1 MSSIWN
7 NYYIGIVAGG
17 IFILIILPYS
27 HQISPP
33 LNFRPP
39 GGRKLKGA
47 NWEPKLGEGRKL
59 KGTNWAP
66 KIGGAKIK
74 GSGLVTENRRERKLN

>member
-1 MSSIWN
+1 M
-7 NYYIGIVAGG
+7 
-17 IFILIILPYS
+17 LPYF

-39 GGRKLKGA
+39 GGLKLKGA
-47 NWEPKLGEGRKL
+47 NWEPKFGEGRKL
-59 KGTNWAP
+59 KGANWAP

-74 GSGLVTENRRERKLN
+74 GSELVTEI